1 MEHSNPYIQQLLEK
15 GYSISEAQAIPASKK
30 TFPCTIGLR
39 YFETEEEYNDAL
51 NDYLNGN

>member
-1 MEHSNPYIQQLLEK
+1 MEHNNPYIQQLLDK

-39 YFETEEEYNDAL
+39 HFATEAEYLEAL
-51 NDYLNGN
+51 HDYLNGN